1 MNPVRFSTFAALRHR
16 NFRLFYSGQTISLT
30 GSWMQSVAFGW
41 LVLLLTNSAF
51 YLGLVGALQTL
62 PVLLFSFLGGVVA
75 DHTSKLRLLFITQ
88 AVLMLLALVL
98 GVLVETNVVRVWMLC
113 SLVFLSGTAMAFD
126 IPVRQSFI
134 VDLVGRPD
142 LPNAIALNSTLFNA
156 TRVIGPAVGGELIAA
171 VGLANCFF
179 LNSASF
185 LAVLLALVLIKLPP
199 SPTAPWKPFL
209 QAWRELFDHLLER
222 RELKLVLV
230 LMSTVAI
237 FAMPFYVLLPILAR
251 DTLGVDVRGLGH
263 LMAMSGLGAF
273 AGGLSLA
280 RRLTRRPP
288 MPSFLAGL
296 ALFLLGLM
304 GLGLCRNYY
313 AALGCMA
320 LAGFG
325 MVTQLSTGNSLMQ
338 LNVPDELRGRL
349 MSLFGLIVMGFAPVG
364 SILYGVAA
372 HYVGAGPSITGGAI
386 IAAAVAGV
394 VLWKNPDLRHF
405 GFSEPE
411 ASAPG
416 PIPPPISPF
425 SR

>member
-1 MNPVRFSTFAALRHR
+1 MKPVRSSTFAALRHR

-98 GVLVETNVVRVWMLC
+98 GVLVEANVVRVWMLC

-185 LAVLLALVLIKLPP
+185 LAVLLALMLIKLPP
-199 SPTAPWKPFL
+199 TQTAPWKPFL
-209 QAWRELFDHLLER
+209 QAWRELFDHLLVR
-222 RELKLVLV
+222 RELKLILV

-263 LMAMSGLGAF
+263 LMAMSGVGAF

-288 MPSFLAGL
+288 MPSFLAGM

-364 SILYGVAA
+364 SIVYGVAA

>member
-75 DHTSKLRLLFITQ
+75 DHTSKLRMLFITQ
-88 AVLMLLALVL
+88 AALMLLALGL
-98 GVLVETNVVRVWMLC
+98 GVLVEAKVVQVWMLC
-113 SLVFLSGTAMAFD
+113 ALVFLSGTAMAFD

-185 LAVLLALVLIKLPP
+185 LAVLLALILIKLPP
-199 SPTAPWKPFL
+199 TQTAPWKPFL

-222 RELKLVLV
+222 RELKLILV

-313 AALGCMA
+313 AALGAMA

-364 SILYGVAA
+364 SIVYGVAA

-386 IAAAVAGV
+386 IAAGVAGV
-394 VLWKNPDLRHF
+394 VLLKNPDLRHF
-405 GFSEPE
+405 GFSEP
-411 ASAPG
+411 AAPSPD
-416 PIPPPISPF
+416 PIPPPMTPF